1 MFFRLIEYFYKIT
14 ISIINI
20 QAINTFKVFFLVKY
34 CNFNQIFLIIF
45 GKKFFLRPNIDF
57 SAAISFTSKQYI
69 YNIDNKESEIKYII
83 DAGSNIGQQ
92 TIKFYNEFQEAKKI
106 ISIEIDKDNFD
117 LLKKNTSHCE
127 NVLPINCAL
136 SSEADKDKNYKKHA
150 NSEMS
155 RLSNDVGDSPIKT
168 TSINQLILDYKF
180 PRIDIL
186 KFNIEGNETDVFF
199 NNCEWID
206 KCKIIAFNNAH
217 LQNDTQKILENFF
230 KFKKFKIVNVHQ
242 FIFLIDASYES
253 SKIKFEYFFKK

>member
-20 QAINTFKVFFLVKY
+20 QAINTFKVFFLVKH

-127 NVLPINCAL
+127 NVSPINCAL
-136 SSEADKDKNYKKHA
+136 SSEADKNKNYKKHT
-150 NSEMS
+150 NSLMS
-155 RLSNDVGDSPIKT
+155 RLSNDVGDIPIKT

-206 KCKIIAFNNAH
+206 KCKIIAFNNSH
-217 LQNDTQKILENFF
+217 LQNDTQRILENFF
-230 KFKKFKIVNVHQ
+230 KFKRFKIINVNQ
-242 FIFLIDASYES
+242 FIFLIDASYKS